1 MIDMKPIVRIILTST
16 IVLAAL
22 GMIAYKYVDYI
33 KYPWTR
39 DGLVRAQVIQIV
51 PRLSGQLVTVP
62 IRNNQL
68 VKQGDLLF
76 EIDPSTFQATVNLAR
91 AQLNNMRDIVKSLT
105 EQVDGLRDAVA
116 QSESARNQAKF
127 EVEGYLANME
137 NARIALEQY
146 KTLLAE
152 NSTSQRDYDNKND
165 MYQKAL
171 AQLNGA
177 KAHVNQTTAE
187 LERSKADLDRSIAD
201 LGAPGEANPRLLRAE
216 ADSELAQQNLNFT
229 KVWAPVDGYITNLQ
243 LRAGDSAV
251 ANQPIVAVID
261 ANSFYI
267 EAFFRE
273 TFVGNI
279 QSGDRAVVTLM
290 SYPDI
295 PLQGRVDS
303 IGWGIAQQNGSTGF
317 QLLPSVSPTF
327 EWIRLAQRIPVIVCL
342 EKVPDT
348 VKLRAGTTASVVVM
362 TGTSNGDDSAPP
374 VPRVL
379 Q

>member
-1 MIDMKPIVRIILTST
+1 MIDMKPIVKIIVTST

-76 EIDPSTFQATVNLAR
+76 EIDPRTFQATVNLAS

-137 NARIALEQY
+137 NARVALEQY

-165 MYQKAL
+165 MYQSAL

-177 KAHVNQTTAE
+177 KAHVNQSTAE
-187 LERSKADLDRSIAD
+187 LERSKADLDKSIAD

-216 ADSELAQQNLNFT
+216 ADLELAQQNLNFT

-327 EWIRLAQRIPVIVCL
+327 EWIRLAQRIPVIVRL

-362 TGTSNGDDSAPP
+362 TGTSNGDDSVPP